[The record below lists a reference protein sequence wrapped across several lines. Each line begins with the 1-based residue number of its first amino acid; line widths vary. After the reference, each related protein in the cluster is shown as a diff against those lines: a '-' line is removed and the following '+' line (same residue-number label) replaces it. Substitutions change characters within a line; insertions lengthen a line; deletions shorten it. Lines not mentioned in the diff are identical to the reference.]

1 MMSQEQGSL
10 KNICQKERNLNV
22 TSDVLFLSE
31 TVFELYLLFILFILF
46 CVSTIFTVNMQ
57 HFHNQKK
64 MKYYRKI
71 IHVYES
77 HKHLIRSAK
86 TFMPQLNTSCQRN
99 LKIRPSLNSGQI
111 RSCLQQQYH
120 TGKFHNIFEITFHA
134 NLRRARTDYRISAQK
149 SWHSKLGQNF
159 LKIFKLMAQII
170 VPIANS
176 IFF

>member
-22 TSDVLFLSE
+22 TSGVLFLSE
-31 TVFELYLLFILFILF
+31 TLFELYLLFILFILF
-46 CVSTIFTVNMQ
+46 CVSTIFIVNMQ

-111 RSCLQQQYH
+111 RSCFSSNITLLNFTTYLKLLSTQTSEEQGQT
-120 TGKFHNIFEITFHA
+120 TGSVHEKAGIPSLGRIFS
-134 NLRRARTDYRISAQK
+134 R
-149 SWHSKLGQNF
+149 F
-159 LKIFKLMAQII
+159 L
-170 VPIANS
+170 N
-176 IFF
+176 